1 MKFVKGFSLFFLYPA
16 LMFGIG
22 FLGGITFMDYFYPGR
37 AEKSMEN
44 VGTPLPLDYSLAQED
59 ELPDAQAAEAP
70 NTADRENA
78 GDDVYKDDRD
88 QGASGEARAVAA
100 SSETINVDTEY
111 VLEETDMRTHTVVE
125 TTWRLPD
132 KYVGMNREQ
141 FLDAMEM
148 YEASPPLSEMERG
161 FVSLEVLSF
170 SRERVVVQMNYQYIQ
185 PSESFYLMVEDN
197 FIVVYLDDR
206 QTIYMNTDIQLTD
219 LPDDVQQDII
229 QTMFMPDEESLYDF
243 LETYS
248 S

>member
-22 FLGGITFMDYFYPGR
+22 FLGGITFMDYFYPGK
-37 AEKSMEN
+37 AERSMEN
-44 VGTPLPLDYSLAQED
+44 VGTPLPMDYSLAQE
-59 ELPDAQAAEAP
+59 EALPGEQTAGGLDAAGQDI
-70 NTADRENA
+70 TGYGA
-78 GDDVYKDDRD
+78 GDDIPQD
-88 QGASGEARAVAA
+88 QPQEVKAVAS
-100 SSETINVDTEY
+100 SSETLNVDTEY

-141 FLDAMEM
+141 FLEAMEM

-170 SRERVVVQMNYQYIQ
+170 SRKRVVVRMNYQYVQ

-197 FIVVYLDDR
+197 FLVVYLDDR
-206 QTIYMNTDIQLTD
+206 QTVYMNTDIQLTD

-229 QTMFMPDEESLYDF
+229 QTLFMPDEESLYDF

>member
-22 FLGGITFMDYFYPGR
+22 FLGGITFMDYFYPGK
-37 AEKSMEN
+37 AERSIEN
-44 VGTPLPLDYSLAQED
+44 VGTPLPMEYSLALEEALPGEQTAGGLNATGQDAAGYGEDDDMPQDQPQE
-59 ELPDAQAAEAP
+59 A
-70 NTADRENA
+70 
-78 GDDVYKDDRD
+78 K
-88 QGASGEARAVAA
+88 AVA
-100 SSETINVDTEY
+100 SSAETLNVDTEY

-141 FLDAMEM
+141 FLEAMEM

-170 SRERVVVQMNYQYIQ
+170 SRKRVVIRMNYQYVQ

-197 FIVVYLDDR
+197 FLVVYLDDR
-206 QTIYMNTDIQLTD
+206 QTVYMNTDIKLTD

-229 QTMFMPDEESLYDF
+229 QTLFMPDEESLYDF